1 MIDVLCVGDLLL
13 DVRVGAAAIVPDGD
27 VSGHIRIRPAGA
39 SANAAAWA
47 AWSGARAAVIA
58 RIGDDVAGSLLAG
71 ALEAAG
77 VRAFLAV
84 DRAAET
90 GATLA
95 VTEDGERSIVAD
107 RGACGRL
114 DPDDLPERLTAHSV
128 LVSGHLVADPTTRA
142 AARAAIERSSA
153 THVAVDAASW
163 VLVEEMGRAAF
174 LEATRGA
181 TMLFANEREAEV
193 LSGTSAEDAAEALS
207 DAYRVVAVKLGE
219 HGAVLCWDGLV
230 LRYEAEP
237 VTPIDPTGAG
247 DAFDGAFLAALAGGR
262 SPADALHAACAAGA
276 WVVSSTEAWPERPPG
291 VADVSGARSS
301 RSPS

>member
-13 DVRVGAAAIVPDGD
+13 DVRVGAAAILPDGD
-27 VSGHIRIRPAGA
+27 VPGHIRIRPSGA
-39 SANAAAWA
+39 SANAAVWA

-58 RIGDDVAGSLLAG
+58 RIGDDLAGNLLSG

-77 VRAFLAV
+77 VLALLAV

-90 GATLA
+90 GATLV

-128 LVSGHLVADPTTRA
+128 LVSGHLVGDPLTRP
-142 AARAAIERSSA
+142 AARAAIERAHA

-163 VLVEEMGRAAF
+163 VQIEEVGREAF

-181 TMLFANEREAEV
+181 TMLFANEQEAE
-193 LSGTSAEDAAEALS
+193 LLAGTSADDAAEALS
-207 DAYRVVAVKLGE
+207 DAFRVVAVKLGE
-219 HGAVLCWDGLV
+219 RGAVLCWEGLV
-230 LRYEAEP
+230 IRYEAEE
-237 VTPIDPTGAG
+237 VTPVDPTGAG
-247 DAFDGAFLAALAGGR
+247 DAFDGAFLAALAAGR

-276 WVVSSTEAWPERPPG
+276 WVVGSTEAWPERP
-291 VADVSGARSS
+291 AGAGGLTGATSS